1 MRRHTMPLEMT
12 VLMWLPLPPPFAGP
26 EVASQQ
32 LAKAVQ
38 ELRPE
43 VRIENAT
50 LRTTN
55 VAKGQLDFAG
65 VAAFAR
71 AYTRFVAAMRGV
83 DIVYMVAAA
92 NRLGASR
99 DAMLIATARAF
110 GKRVVVHFRGGRYA
124 EFFAEQ
130 RGIGRE
136 VLRRA
141 WGAAD
146 EAIVQT
152 PRLRDQLASVAPHVS
167 VSVIPNGLVGREH
180 PAKTRYAA
188 TAPRF
193 LFVGHLAYSK
203 GFPTLVRAFRRVRE
217 SCPSATLVCAGE
229 LAGATPA
236 FAEFLPAD
244 RRAQYLAD
252 RHRIAAEIRASLE
265 EPGITYAGVVTG
277 DRKTELFRD
286 ADVFVLPSL
295 TEGFS
300 LALLEAM
307 FHGLAVV
314 ATRVGGTPDVIES
327 DRGVLVEPEDADALA
342 NGMLRLAVSAE
353 LRERMGRRNAQVART
368 RYELGEVAQAVV
380 DLFDRLSSTST
391 ARFAAS
397 ASGSSGA
404 NRAK

>member
-1 MRRHTMPLEMT
+1 MRRHTMPLAMT

-32 LAKAVQ
+32 LAKALQ

-43 VRIENAT
+43 TRVENAT

-55 VAKGQLDFAG
+55 AAKGRLDLAG

-71 AYTRFVAAMRGV
+71 AYARFVAALRGV

-92 NRLGASR
+92 NRVGAAR
-99 DAMLIATARAF
+99 DAVLIATARAL
-110 GKRVVVHFRGGRYA
+110 GKRVVLHLRGGRYA

-130 RGIGRE
+130 PRLVREGLQRG
-136 VLRRA
+136 
-141 WGAAD
+141 WGAAAH
-146 EAIVQT
+146 AIVQT
-152 PRLRDQLASVAPHVS
+152 PRLRDQVTGIAPHLS
-167 VSVIPNGLVGREH
+167 VSVIPNGLLGADH
-180 PAKTRYAA
+180 PAKTSYAR

-193 LFVGHLAYSK
+193 LFVGHLAHSK
-203 GFPTLVRAFRRVRE
+203 GFPTLVRAFRRVHERD
-217 SCPSATLVCAGE
+217 PSATLVCAGE
-229 LAGATPA
+229 LAGASPV

-244 RRAQYLAD
+244 RRARYLAD
-252 RHRIAAEIRASLE
+252 RHRIAAEIRASLD
-265 EPGITYAGVVTG
+265 EPGIEYAGVVTG
-277 DRKTELFRD
+277 DRKTALFRD

-314 ATRVGGTPDVIES
+314 ATRVGGTPDVIAP
-327 DRGVLVEPEDADALA
+327 DQGLLVDPEDTDALADAL
-342 NGMLRLAVSAE
+342 LRLATSPE
-353 LRERMGRRNAQVART
+353 LRERMGRRNAQVARS
-368 RYELGEVAQAVV
+368 RYELADVAGALVG
-380 DLFDRLSSTST
+380 LFDGLASTST
-391 ARFAAS
+391 ARFADS

-404 NRAK
+404 KRAK